1 MRSSQAPPGADHPGL
16 ARLHRPAVGATRPG
30 RGDPARWGAPARGD
44 MVIGAF
50 VLARLLG
57 LRLLTLEAQVVVHD
71 GSRHPAGSGAAGLGP
86 APAGAARPP
95 AIARRLS
102 TAPAA
107 PSARLRERPVPPA
120 RAGAGGGGSDPL
132 ARAVQLVEQ
141 GADTLERTRR
151 GQYRG

>member
-1 MRSSQAPPGADHPGL
+1 
-16 ARLHRPAVGATRPG
+16 
-30 RGDPARWGAPARGD
+30 

-71 GSRHPAGSGAAGLGP
+71 DGRDAAGSGPLVMTQLAPDRPALSPARPERAAAARAPWPP
-86 APAGAARPP
+86 APPGWPGLA
-95 AIARRLS
+95 S
-102 TAPAA
+102 
-107 PSARLRERPVPPA
+107 
-120 RAGAGGGGSDPL
+120 GGSDPL
-132 ARAVQLVEQ
+132 ARAVQLVEE

>member
-1 MRSSQAPPGADHPGL
+1 
-16 ARLHRPAVGATRPG
+16 
-30 RGDPARWGAPARGD
+30 

-71 GSRHPAGSGAAGLGP
+71 DGRDAAGSGPLVMTQLAPDRP
-86 APAGAARPP
+86 ALSPARP
-95 AIARRLS
+95 
-102 TAPAA
+102 
-107 PSARLRERPVPPA
+107 ERPVPLSRGTPP
-120 RAGAGGGGSDPL
+120 GGPGLRDRRLRPVPPGRPDPPGWPGLASGGSDPL
-132 ARAVQLVEQ
+132 ARAVQLVEE

>member
-1 MRSSQAPPGADHPGL
+1 
-16 ARLHRPAVGATRPG
+16 
-30 RGDPARWGAPARGD
+30 

-71 GSRHPAGSGAAGLGP
+71 GDGDVAGSGPLVMTRLAPDRP
-86 APAGAARPP
+86 APSPARPQ
-95 AIARRLS
+95 
-102 TAPAA
+102 
-107 PSARLRERPVPPA
+107 RPVPPTS
-120 RAGAGGGGSDPL
+120 GAPPGAPGPRDRRLRPERPLPADRYDRPDPSGSPGLASGGSDPL
-132 ARAVQLVEQ
+132 ALAVQLVEQ

>member
-1 MRSSQAPPGADHPGL
+1 
-16 ARLHRPAVGATRPG
+16 
-30 RGDPARWGAPARGD
+30 

-71 GSRHPAGSGAAGLGP
+71 DDGDAAGSGPLVLTQL
-86 APAGAARPP
+86 AP
-95 AIARRLS
+95 
-102 TAPAA
+102 
-107 PSARLRERPVPPA
+107 ERPVPADHPVPSGWPGLA
-120 RAGAGGGGSDPL
+120 SGGSDLL

-141 GADTLERTRR
+141 GADTLKRTRR

>member
-1 MRSSQAPPGADHPGL
+1 
-16 ARLHRPAVGATRPG
+16 
-30 RGDPARWGAPARGD
+30 

-71 GSRHPAGSGAAGLGP
+71 GGRHTAGPGPLILTRLPPDRPAVSPARPERRVPPGLRDRPAPPGGPGLAGGSG
-86 APAGAARPP
+86 
-95 AIARRLS
+95 
-102 TAPAA
+102 
-107 PSARLRERPVPPA
+107 
-120 RAGAGGGGSDPL
+120 PL

>member
-1 MRSSQAPPGADHPGL
+1 
-16 ARLHRPAVGATRPG
+16 
-30 RGDPARWGAPARGD
+30 

-71 GSRHPAGSGAAGLGP
+71 DGRDTAGSGPLILTRLRPDRPPDRP
-86 APAGAARPP
+86 AVSPARPE
-95 AIARRLS
+95 RR
-102 TAPAA
+102 
-107 PSARLRERPVPPA
+107 VPP
-120 RAGAGGGGSDPL
+120 GGPGLAGGSGPL
-132 ARAVQLVEQ
+132 ARAMELVEQ

>member
-1 MRSSQAPPGADHPGL
+1 
-16 ARLHRPAVGATRPG
+16 
-30 RGDPARWGAPARGD
+30 

-71 GSRHPAGSGAAGLGP
+71 GGRHPAGSGPLIRAQPPPGRP
-86 APAGAARPP
+86 APRD
-95 AIARRLS
+95 R
-102 TAPAA
+102 AA
-107 PSARLRERPVPPA
+107 PLDRPGLTNRAALHDRGGLRDRGGLHDRGGLRDRGGPRDRPVPPA
-120 RAGAGGGGSDPL
+120 GPGLAAGSDPL